1 MSIRVSKISDDIWS
15 IALAGR
21 IDSAVARA
29 VEEAFNSLTESGH
42 HRVVVDLTE
51 ATYLA
56 SAGIRALIMAQRRA
70 QTFGGGVQLGAA
82 STNIEDVMRM
92 AGLEQ
97 MFVFNKTVGEAV
109 GRLMGGNTAGT
120 PND

>member
-1 MSIRVSKISDDIWS
+1 MSIRVSKISDDIWT
-15 IALAGR
+15 IALEGR

-29 VEEAFNSLTESGH
+29 VEEAFNSLAESGH
-42 HRVVVDLTE
+42 HRVVVDFTD

-56 SAGIRALIMAQRRA
+56 SAGIRVLIMAQRRA
-70 QTFGGGVQLGAA
+70 PAAGGGVQLAAA
-82 STNIEDVMRM
+82 SSHIEDVMRM

-109 GRLMGGNTAGT
+109 GRLMGGNREGT
-120 PND
+120 G

>member
-1 MSIRVSKISDDIWS
+1 MSIRVFKINDDIWS

-29 VEEAFNSLTESGH
+29 VEEAFNSLAETGRQ
-42 HRVVVDLTE
+42 RVVVDLSD
-51 ATYLA
+51 ATYLS
-56 SAGIRALIMAQRRA
+56 SAGIRVLIMAQRRA
-70 QTFGGGVQLGAA
+70 QAAGGGVQLAA
-82 STNIEDVMRM
+82 PITNIEDVLRM

-109 GRLMGGNTAGT
+109 GRLMGGHTE
-120 PND
+120 

>member
-1 MSIRVSKISDDIWS
+1 MSIRVSKIDEGLWS
-15 IALAGR
+15 IALGGR

-29 VEEAFNSLTESGH
+29 VEEAFNNLSESGH
-42 HRVVVDLTE
+42 HRVVVDFSD

-56 SAGIRALIMAQRRA
+56 SAGIRVLILAQRRA
-70 QTFGGGVQLGAA
+70 QTAGGGVQLAA
-82 STNIEDVMRM
+82 ATTHLEDVMRM

-109 GRLMGGNTAGT
+109 GRLMGGLA
-120 PND
+120 PPLES